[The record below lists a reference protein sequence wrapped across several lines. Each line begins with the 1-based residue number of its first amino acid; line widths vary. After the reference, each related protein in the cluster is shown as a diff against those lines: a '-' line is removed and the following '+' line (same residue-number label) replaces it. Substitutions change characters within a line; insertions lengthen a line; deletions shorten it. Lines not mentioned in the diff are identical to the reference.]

1 MDENK
6 NRVWNALRIYYGIAE
21 SLKFSDKNCTQ
32 TVYNNT
38 LYIYTENI
46 LEIFPPM
53 KTKEYSNVYF
63 VTGNSE
69 IILFIRRTAPQYGC
83 FCYANNYGLGY
94 LYTVI
99 PPNYKIH
106 KKRKCLIKKIF
117 GL

>member
-1 MDENK
+1 MNESK

-21 SLKFSDKNCTQ
+21 SLEFSDENCTQ

-46 LEIFPPM
+46 PKVFPPV
-53 KTKEYSNVYF
+53 KTERYSNVYL
-63 VTGNSE
+63 VTGNPE
-69 IILFIRRTAPQYGC
+69 IISFIRHTAPQYGC

-106 KKRKCLIKKIF
+106 KKRKCFIKKIF

>member
-6 NRVWNALRIYYGIAE
+6 NRVWNALRIYYGIAD
-21 SLKFSDKNCTQ
+21 SLEFSDENCTQ

-38 LYIYTENI
+38 LYIYIESNP
-46 LEIFPPM
+46 EIFPPM

-63 VTGNSE
+63 VTGNPE
-69 IILFIRRTAPQYGC
+69 IISFIRRTAQQYGC

-117 GL
+117 GR